1 MAMSN
6 YLKNKLTDQAW
17 RGQAYSFP
25 SIFHFALLTS
35 APNDAGGGTEVSAA
49 SYERVA
55 VACSMTN
62 FAGTQGAGTTVA
74 STGTNGTTSNN
85 VLIEF
90 PAPAE
95 AWGVV
100 THMAIYDAATSGNL
114 LFYSPLAN
122 PKTIN
127 AGDDAPAYAPGTL
140 LSTID

>member
-6 YLKNKLTDQAW
+6 YLKNKLTDQVW

-25 SIFHFALLTS
+25 SIFHFALMTS
-35 APNDAGGGTEVSAA
+35 APNGAGGGTEVSAA

-85 VLIEF
+85 ALLEF
-90 PAPAE
+90 PDPDE

-127 AGDDAPAYAPGTL
+127 AGDDAPAFAPGEF
-140 LSTID
+140 LSTIG